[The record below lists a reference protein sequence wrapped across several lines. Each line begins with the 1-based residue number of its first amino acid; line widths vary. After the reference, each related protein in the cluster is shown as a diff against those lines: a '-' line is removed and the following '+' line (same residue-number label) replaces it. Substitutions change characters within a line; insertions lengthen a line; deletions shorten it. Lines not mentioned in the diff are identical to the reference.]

1 MYSNETIETNQL
13 RDLMNSVYR
22 MLSDEDVMTDDIMS
36 RIFRATSIH
45 DLDDI
50 CRDCGYALELSGYVR
65 VQ

>member
-1 MYSNETIETNQL
+1 MYETEWLSTVKN
-13 RDLMNSVYR
+13 DVYR

-36 RIFRATSIH
+36 RIFRAESIH

-50 CRDCGYALELSGYVR
+50 CRECGYALETSGYVR